1 MNLQK
6 HLDYFNPLTLSTEVT
21 VIGTGATGSHII
33 TLLTRLG
40 IETIKVYDFDTVD
53 SHNLANQ
60 HFRYQ
65 DIEKLKTQAVIEQM
79 KDINPDIFIQ
89 DCGKY
94 ENQPL
99 QGVIFL
105 CIDNMELTNK
115 ILTDNQLNFGISLI
129 INTRIGLQEGQV
141 RTYSWDNHH
150 RRQQAIKDSD
160 FKNEEAEMPT
170 SVCGATLGII
180 PTVYM
185 ASAYAVSQMILWL
198 NKEPYARTIVFD
210 TFKALTQKC

>member
-79 KDINPDIFIQ
+79 KDINPDIF
-89 DCGKY
+89 
-94 ENQPL
+94 
-99 QGVIFL
+99 
-105 CIDNMELTNK
+105 
-115 ILTDNQLNFGISLI
+115 
-129 INTRIGLQEGQV
+129 
-141 RTYSWDNHH
+141 YS
-150 RRQQAIKDSD
+150 R
-160 FKNEEAEMPT
+160 
-170 SVCGATLGII
+170 
-180 PTVYM
+180 
-185 ASAYAVSQMILWL
+185 LWQ
-198 NKEPYARTIVFD
+198 I
-210 TFKALTQKC
+210 